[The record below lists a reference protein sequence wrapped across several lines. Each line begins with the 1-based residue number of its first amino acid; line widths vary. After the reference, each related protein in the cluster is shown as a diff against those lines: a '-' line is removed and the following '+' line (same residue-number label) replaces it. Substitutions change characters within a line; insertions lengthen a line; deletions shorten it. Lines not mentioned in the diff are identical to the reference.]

1 MFPLLFIFEFI
12 LLFFLAKLLSR
23 SLMKVFLKA
32 TKSTKVSIYL
42 ISLFFL
48 PGVIVHELSHFL
60 TAGVLF
66 VKTGDIDILPKT
78 VDGGLRLGSV
88 QTERTDFIRM
98 ALIGVAPVIIGSV
111 IVFGTIYYIQNNSFN
126 SFLAYLISFFVILEV
141 GNTMFSSKKDI
152 EGTFTLFVALILIF
166 LVILFFNPSILT
178 YLGNLFSSQNAQE
191 IFKKGDLFLLM
202 PLLMD
207 IALIV
212 FLRLVGGR

>member
-1 MFPLLFIFEFI
+1 MFLLLFIIEFI
-12 LLFFLAKLLSR
+12 LLFLLAKLLSR
-23 SLMKVFLKA
+23 SLMRVFLRT
-32 TKSTKVSIYL
+32 TKSMKASIYL

-60 TAGVLF
+60 VAGVLF
-66 VKTGDIDILPKT
+66 VKTGEIDILPKT

-88 QTERTDFIRM
+88 QTEKTDFVRM

-126 SFLAYLISFFVILEV
+126 SLIAYLISFFVIFEV

-152 EGTFTLFVALILIF
+152 EGSLVFFAFLALIL
-166 LVILFFNPSILT
+166 LAILFFNPSTLT
-178 YLGNLFSSQNAQE
+178 YLESLISSQNAQE

-202 PLLMD
+202 PLVMD
-207 IALIV
+207 IILIG

>member
-1 MFPLLFIFEFI
+1 MFLVLFIFEFI
-12 LLFFLAKLLSR
+12 LLFLLAKLLSR
-23 SLMKVFLKA
+23 SLMRVFLRT
-32 TKSTKVSIYL
+32 TKSMKASIYL

-66 VKTGDIDILPKT
+66 VKTGEIDILPKT
-78 VDGGLRLGSV
+78 VEGSLRLGSV

-98 ALIGVAPVIIGSV
+98 ALIGVAPVIIGSI
-111 IVFGTIYYIQNNSFN
+111 IVFGTIYYIQNNSLN
-126 SFLAYLISFFVILEV
+126 SLIAYLISFFVIFEV

-152 EGTFTLFVALILIF
+152 EGTLTFFVALLLIF
-166 LVILFFNPSILT
+166 LIVVFINPSVLT
-178 YLGNLFSSQNAQE
+178 SLGNLLSSQNAQE

-207 IALIV
+207 IILV
-212 FLRLVGGR
+212 MFLRLVGGR